1 MDIRPLQ
8 SEIVYAKNEVARR
21 IGLGCQMQMA
31 IATMMLQEV
40 DFKETSSV
48 IRLKMQMAF
57 KKQPRTKPHESA
69 RNLTDLRRGEHGVL
83 DRIDLPEDEARRLM
97 EIGFLPGHTVIP
109 AHAAPG
115 GDPRVFRVDGT
126 EVALRRETAR
136 KLLLRPSVK

>member
-1 MDIRPLQ
+1 MELANG
-8 SEIVYAKNEVARR
+8 S
-21 IGLGCQMQMA
+21 GLGFQMQMG

-40 DFKETSSV
+40 DFKQTRFV

-57 KKQPRTKPHESA
+57 KKQARAKPPESV
-69 RNLTDLRRGEHGVL
+69 RNLTDLKRGEHGIL
-83 DRIDLPEDEARRLM
+83 DRIDLPEEEARRLM
-97 EIGFLPGHTVIP
+97 EIGFLPGHTVTP

-136 KLLLRPSVK
+136 KLILRPSLK

>member
-8 SEIVYAKNEVARR
+8 SEMVYAKNEVAIR
-21 IGLGCQMQMA
+21 IGLGFQMQMA

-40 DFKETSSV
+40 DFKEMPFV

-57 KKQPRTKPHESA
+57 KKQARTKPRESA

-97 EIGFLPGHTVIP
+97 EIGFLPGHTITP

-136 KLLLRPSVK
+136 KLLLRPSIK

>member
-1 MDIRPLQ
+1 ML
-8 SEIVYAKNEVARR
+8 SMELGNES
-21 IGLGCQMQMA
+21 GLDVQMQMG

-40 DFKETSSV
+40 DFKQARFV

-57 KKQPRTKPHESA
+57 KKQAPATPPGHV
-69 RNLTDLRRGEHGVL
+69 RNLTDLKRGEHGIL
-83 DRIDLPEDEARRLM
+83 DRIDLPEEEARRLM
-97 EIGFLPGHTVIP
+97 EIGFLPGHTVTP

-136 KLLLRPSVK
+136 KLILRPGIK

>member
-8 SEIVYAKNEVARR
+8 SEMVYAKNEVAGR
-21 IGLGCQMQMA
+21 IGLGFEMQMA
-31 IATMMLQEV
+31 VATMMLQEV
-40 DFKETSSV
+40 DFKQTRFA

-57 KKQPRTKPHESA
+57 KKQARNKPQESA
-69 RNLTDLRRGEHGVL
+69 RNLTELRRGEHGVL

-97 EIGFLPGHTVIP
+97 EIGFLPGHTVTP
-109 AHAAPG
+109 AHSAPG

-136 KLLLRPSVK
+136 KLLLRPSNK

>member
-1 MDIRPLQ
+1 MLNRELENGSD
-8 SEIVYAKNEVARR
+8 
-21 IGLGCQMQMA
+21 LGVQMQMG

-40 DFKETSSV
+40 DFKQIRFV

-57 KKQPRTKPHESA
+57 KKQARARPLENV
-69 RNLTDLRRGEHGVL
+69 RNLTDLKRGEHGIL
-83 DRIDLPEDEARRLM
+83 DRIDLPEEEARRLM
-97 EIGFLPGHTVIP
+97 EIGFLPGHTVTP

-136 KLLLRPSVK
+136 KLILRPSVK